1 MKEFADRPTP
11 DVVRIPVA
19 DLPEETAEARIA
31 ERPLPEPRG
40 IDRARGGQDL
50 VHGSATGRRLKASR
64 EQEQTH
70 EEVREDNRRHQ
81 EVLSVAFPRERH
93 EAQEDPHHRSEN
105 QDEDAEAEVAFRR
118 EGEQGPAKGPR
129 GDRLLDR
136 KSTRLNSSHSS
147 ISYAVFCL

>member
-50 VHGSATGRRLKASR
+50 VPGSATGRRPKASR

-70 EEVREDNRRHQ
+70 EEVREDNRRQ
-81 EVLSVAFPRERH
+81 QAGLPAALPRERP
-93 EAQEDPHHRSEN
+93 EPQQDPQHRS
-105 QDEDAEAEVAFRR
+105 
-118 EGEQGPAKGPR
+118 
-129 GDRLLDR
+129 
-136 KSTRLNSSHSS
+136 
-147 ISYAVFCL
+147 